1 MKKRFNLLLFALL
14 IGLIFPILSDAAT
27 IELRKTQSD
36 KNMVSYDVV
45 YKLSEGETEVSTY
58 ILKVYNEFENRVEHL
73 RYRNLSKPERI
84 KNIIDRKMGRIT
96 KKEIMDI
103 CPDISKVTVERT
115 LTDLVKVGYIV
126 KVGSGPS
133 TGYIRNN

>member
-1 MKKRFNLLLFALL
+1 MLNNRYLYVY
-14 IGLIFPILSDAAT
+14 GLKYVCTNIIAFH
-27 IELRKTQSD
+27 
-36 KNMVSYDVV
+36 
-45 YKLSEGETEVSTY
+45 
-58 ILKVYNEFENRVEHL
+58 NEFENRVEHL